1 MPGREGV
8 VHSGKGGGVLEVP
21 MLTLRGRMERG
32 LWDCSGLEMAHE
44 EQCSFISEV
53 KLP

>member
-8 VHSGKGGGVLEVP
+8 VHSGKGGGVLEVEEEWNGGP
-21 MLTLRGRMERG
+21 
-32 LWDCSGLEMAHE
+32 WDCSGLEMAQE